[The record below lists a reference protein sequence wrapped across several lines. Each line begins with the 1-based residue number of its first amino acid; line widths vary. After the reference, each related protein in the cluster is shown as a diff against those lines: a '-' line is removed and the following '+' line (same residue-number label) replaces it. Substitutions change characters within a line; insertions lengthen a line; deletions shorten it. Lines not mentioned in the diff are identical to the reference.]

1 MDKQTKGRL
10 RRFLGHTPPPA
21 LRVDELQGLMLQISF
36 AIMMIFMIA
45 YFMFRTESTREQD
58 ERILELQKQ
67 KLVAALEKV
76 ERGYEARYGL
86 TTLLKVADDGSQSYD
101 AGACIE
107 DGRLTSTPILREAF
121 SRGAAQASGD
131 YADMLALRRQ
141 WWDGVLAEAAIA
153 DSDLKHEN
161 RVWLGA
167 RIDAAVSGLE
177 TDLKGVQLLSAALLQ
192 RHWMDHPGM
201 IRDPAVAELLADFKR
216 ADESRRLLLATD
228 LAAALRRYSLAY
240 LGGEAGAPMLAQ

>member
-1 MDKQTKGRL
+1 MDKKTRGHL
-10 RRFLGHTPPPA
+10 RRFLGHSPPPA
-21 LRVDELQGLMLQISF
+21 FSVDELQGLLLQISF
-36 AIMMIFMIA
+36 AIMMVFMIA
-45 YFMFRTESTREQD
+45 YFMFKTETSRAQE

-67 KLVAALEKV
+67 KLVAALEKI

-86 TTLLKVADDGSQSYD
+86 VTLLKVAEDGSQSYD

-107 DGRLTSTPILREAF
+107 NGRLTTTPILREAF
-121 SRGAAQASGD
+121 SHGAAQAAAD
-131 YADMLALRRQ
+131 YADTLALRRT
-141 WWDGVLAEAAIA
+141 WWEAVLAEAQVLDAELEHA
-153 DSDLKHEN
+153 N

-167 RIDAAVSGLE
+167 GIDSAVSSLE
-177 TDLKGVQLLSAALLQ
+177 QGVKGVQLLSAALLQ
-192 RHWMDHPGM
+192 RHWIDHPGM

-228 LAAALRRYSLAY
+228 LAAALRRYALAY